1 MYQPKFPPLGND
13 VASLAKYIGDEL
25 QAVAQAHGEAVD
37 FVQLNVLTR
46 APSRKFT
53 GVFMGSG
60 APTFAAGKGSL
71 YLRSDGSSTST
82 RAYINTDGST
92 TWTNLVT
99 AA

>member
-1 MYQPKFPPLGND
+1 LKNYRSGNPPSDPAALPD
-13 VASLAKYIGDEL
+13 FLRLEL
-25 QAVAQAHGEAVD
+25 QSIQKAALAAEPYIELQVM
-37 FVQLNVLTR
+37 NVTPGKTLT
-46 APSRKFT
+46 
-53 GVFMGSG
+53 GIFMGAG

-92 TWTNLVT
+92 TWTNLTT